1 MSAKNSN
8 DLSKG
13 QSSKQYRKMV
23 KRVEFFKKFVS
34 IFAIVTMGASMIA
47 NIVIYGWLIKDL

>member
-1 MSAKNSN
+1 
-8 DLSKG
+8 
-13 QSSKQYRKMV
+13 MV

-47 NIVIYGWLIKDL
+47 NIVIYGWLIKDLQ